1 MPSDRC
7 HAFATGPTEAISAKR
22 DKSWLGEW
30 KRRLLRKLRAAIGRT
45 EMEEVLTSFRKGSV
59 AEKSAR
65 LGPNAWCV
73 NLGARESI
81 TLGAN
86 VICRGILRLES
97 FQPAR
102 LIIAD
107 DVYIGDDTIISC
119 AQRIESG
126 RLAMIAHG
134 VQIFDNDSHPVDA
147 ALREK
152 DYLTLLGRLPGP
164 RPPVASAPVVIGE
177 RVWIGMHA
185 IVMKGVRIGADSV
198 IAAGSVVT
206 SNIPASSIAAGV
218 PARVVSSLAAPA
230 TPSEKGGQPPG

>member
-1 MPSDRC
+1 MPVDRR
-7 HAFATGPTEAISAKR
+7 HAFALGPTEAISAKR

-30 KRRLLRKLRAAIGRT
+30 KRRLLRQLRAAIART
-45 EMEEVLTSFRKGSV
+45 EMEEVLTSFRKGCV
-59 AEKSAR
+59 AEKSVR
-65 LGPNAWCV
+65 LGPSAWCV

-86 VICRGILRLES
+86 VICRGILRLEN

-102 LIIAD
+102 LAIAE
-107 DVYIGDDTIISC
+107 DVYVGDDTIISC
-119 AQRIESG
+119 AERIEIG
-126 RLAMIAHG
+126 RLTMIAHG

-147 ALREK
+147 VLREK

-164 RPPVASAPVVIGE
+164 RPAAASAPVIIGE

-185 IVMKGVRIGADSV
+185 TVMKGVRIGADSV

-206 SNIPASSIAAGV
+206 HDVPAASIAAGV
-218 PARVVSSLAAPA
+218 PARVVSSIPA
-230 TPSEKGGQPPG
+230 GSPG